1 MGSRSRFR
9 SRGGQISGRASSGVV
24 GRGGLEPPA
33 SEVTAARHRQEHDR
47 DVNFTTNQP
56 ADLIRKAYE
65 AYSRGDV
72 AAMLRSVD
80 PDLEWTFLDPSLE
93 DPEPQVC
100 HGRHEL
106 KKALQRQAEQ
116 GLQAE
121 LEEVSAHG
129 DRVMVVVR
137 IPGVDALRARKADD
151 RNYAV
156 FTVRGGKIIA
166 LRDCRDR
173 KEAMAAAI
181 A

>member
-1 MGSRSRFR
+1 MGR
-9 SRGGQISGRASSGVV
+9 V
-24 GRGGLEPPA
+24 GA
-33 SEVTAARHRQEHDR
+33 MTK
-47 DVNFTTNQP
+47 QP
-56 ADLIRKAYE
+56 ADLIRQAYE

-72 AAMLRSVD
+72 ATMLESVD

-93 DPEPQVC
+93 DPKPQVC

-106 KKALQRQAEQ
+106 EKAIRRQAEQ

-121 LEEVSAHG
+121 LEEVSVDG
-129 DRVMVVVR
+129 DHVMVVVK
-137 IPGVDALRARKADD
+137 IPGVDVFRARKADD

-156 FTVRGGKIIA
+156 FTVRQGKIIA

-173 KEAMAAAI
+173 EEAMAAVI

>member
-1 MGSRSRFR
+1 MPSVR
-9 SRGGQISGRASSGVV
+9 RGVIRPGEGVPQSPIAERTKLGQGERAGKSII
-24 GRGGLEPPA
+24 GGMDA
-33 SEVTAARHRQEHDR
+33 
-47 DVNFTTNQP
+47 TTKQP
-56 ADLIRKAYE
+56 ADLIRKAYA
-65 AYSRGDV
+65 AYSRGDL
-72 AAMLRSVD
+72 ATMLESVD

-93 DPEPQVC
+93 NPEPQVC

-106 KKALQRQAEQ
+106 KKAVQRQAEQ

-137 IPGVDALRARKADD
+137 IPGIDAFRVRKADD

-156 FTVRGGKIIA
+156 FTVREGRIIA

-173 KEAMAAAI
+173 EEAMAAAI